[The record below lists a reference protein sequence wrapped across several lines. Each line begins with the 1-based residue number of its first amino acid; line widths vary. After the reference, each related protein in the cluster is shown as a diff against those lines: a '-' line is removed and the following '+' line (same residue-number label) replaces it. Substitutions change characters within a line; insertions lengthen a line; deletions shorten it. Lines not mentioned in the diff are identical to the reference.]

1 MKDTLWEQIF
11 LGEDSDGTEIKEE
24 TMIRKL
30 RTFAL
35 IASCLVVYSQAAFSQ
50 GVPSTVLQIDVEN
63 FVRYVEDISDP
74 SKFATN
80 PNVTPA
86 SVPKNFGAFIAI
98 ADIVAVN
105 GQPAKGTFST
115 RGRVVNLRPAP
126 NPGEAIADTN
136 RNVEEDMRFE
146 ILNVDG
152 TAVGTIVGLEVGGGP
167 PPPGA
172 PLAVTQGNNA
182 LVGGT
187 GAFFGARGFFGQAV
201 TSQSVP
207 SRMASM
213 AEDPANRRR
222 NGGGKARMVLQVIP
236 MELPQIVVNA
246 GFPQIPLVMHL
257 GGFLAPHGLQ
267 SSLGGRDLA
276 SVGYGSRT
284 DEAGSRSWSAVSRQ
298 SGSGGKL
305 ARDCDGEWEISDSGR
320 RRGCPWGSGP
330 LLCGLSGTLG
340 HRQGIRKHSSERRM
354 DSRICGGY
362 SDPVNWL
369 RQVEIACSRTLAW
382 AIGVLLPNDGFMG
395 VTRLF
400 PSNLTVLDHLLFW
413 TAADLELK
421 LSDFKNYYNTVRV
434 HASLENQ
441 TPIPT
446 GQSKRVDLK
455 CYAWQKHCRGL
466 YQTPKAA

>member
-35 IASCLVVYSQAAFSQ
+35 IASCLVVYSQAAFTQ

-257 GGFLAPHGLQ
+257 GD
-267 SSLGGRDLA
+267 SSLLTAYNPASAAETLRLLATGLGPTKPGVDPGQPFPASPVAAVNSPVTVTVNGKSATVVAAAGVPGAVGRYYVDFQVPSDTAKGYA
-276 SVGYGSRT
+276 SIQVSAAWIQG
-284 DEAGSRSWSAVSRQ
+284 SAV
-298 SGSGGKL
+298 
-305 ARDCDGEWEISDSGR
+305 
-320 RRGCPWGSGP
+320 
-330 LLCGLSGTLG
+330 
-340 HRQGIRKHSSERRM
+340 GI
-354 DSRICGGY
+354 
-362 SDPVNWL
+362 
-369 RQVEIACSRTLAW
+369 
-382 AIGVLLPNDGFMG
+382 
-395 VTRLF
+395 
-400 PSNLTVLDHLLFW
+400 
-413 TAADLELK
+413 
-421 LSDFKNYYNTVRV
+421 
-434 HASLENQ
+434 
-441 TPIPT
+441 PI
-446 GQSKRVDLK
+446 Q
-455 CYAWQKHCRGL
+455 
-466 YQTPKAA
+466 